1 VRRGGWRLLVARW
14 LVPDESLAELARD
27 QAVTAPDGTAPTAQ
41 AAAPVPDAW
50 ADVCEQTAWRLLVLT
65 EQMRPALDSLE
76 TGEEDPDR
84 LARMYRVDHGV
95 TQMRRVARDLR
106 VLAGRGGEEIAGH
119 TTSLLDVIRMAASA
133 IEHYG
138 RVSVGPV
145 AELAVVAYA
154 ADDIAS
160 LLAALADNATRYSPA
175 QVTVG
180 AHLLADGSV
189 MLRVED
195 AGMGIEPRWLLALN
209 SALDGPAPGVGLF
222 NGRHTGFTVVHRLAR
237 RHGLR
242 VQLAGRQP
250 PMPGAV
256 GGASGM
262 IAMLVIPAALLCEIP
277 DELPPVQA
285 HAGGRSAPAVP
296 AQLRARY
303 SPVHADPVQ
312 VAVPPQGRPDGGN
325 VETLPRREPGSIR
338 TPVRGSRATPGKAT
352 PGKATQN
359 PLEEG
364 FAFAADLR
372 AFSTALGTGQQTGA
386 EVGEDRPGDAEGR
399 LR

>member
-1 VRRGGWRLLVARW
+1 
-14 LVPDESLAELARD
+14 
-27 QAVTAPDGTAPTAQ
+27 
-41 AAAPVPDAW
+41 
-50 ADVCEQTAWRLLVLT
+50 VCEQTAWRLLVLT

-76 TGEEDPDR
+76 SGEEDPDR

-119 TTSLLDVIRMAASA
+119 TTSLLDVVRMAASA

-180 AHLLADGSV
+180 AHLLADGGV

-195 AGMGIEPRWLLALN
+195 AGMGIEPRWLVALN
-209 SALDGPAPGVGLF
+209 AALDGPAPGVGLF

-250 PMPGAV
+250 PMPGSAA
-256 GGASGM
+256 GTPGT
-262 IAMLVIPAALLCEIP
+262 IAMVVIPAALLCEIP
-277 DELPPVQA
+277 DELPPFEA
-285 HAGGRSAPAVP
+285 RAGGRSAPAVP
-296 AQLRARY
+296 AQPQGTY
-303 SPVHADPVQ
+303 SPARADPVQ
-312 VAVPPQGRPDGGN
+312 VAVPQQGRRGRGN
-325 VETLPRREPGSIR
+325 VEALPRREPGSVR
-338 TPVRGSRATPGKAT
+338 PPVRQSPAAPGKGAQD
-352 PGKATQN
+352 PV
-359 PLEEG
+359 EEG

-372 AFSTALGTGQQTGA
+372 AFSTATGTGRQPGA
-386 EVGEDRPGDAEGR
+386 EVGEGRPGDAEGR
-399 LR
+399 PR